1 MGEDLIHV
9 LEILT
14 LEVQSQTAQQGCL
27 PRRQPPAALV
37 VPVRHPDTASIP
49 TADRL
54 DGVAKREHF
63 DVTANGSLAHSQLC
77 RQV

>member
-27 PRRQPPAALV
+27 PRRQPPAVLV
-37 VPVRHPDTASIP
+37 VPVRHPDTAAIP

-54 DGVAKREHF
+54 DGVVKCERF
-63 DVTANGSLAHSQLC
+63 DVPANSPLTHP
-77 RQV
+77 

>member
-27 PRRQPPAALV
+27 PRRQPSAALV
-37 VPVRHPDTASIP
+37 VPVRHPDTAAIP

-54 DGVAKREHF
+54 DGVPEAASCWPPLMTPLWCGR
-63 DVTANGSLAHSQLC
+63 
-77 RQV
+77 

>member
-37 VPVRHPDTASIP
+37 VPVRYPDTAAIP

-54 DGVAKREHF
+54 DGVVECEHF
-63 DVTANGSLAHSQLC
+63 NVAANGPLAHP
-77 RQV
+77 